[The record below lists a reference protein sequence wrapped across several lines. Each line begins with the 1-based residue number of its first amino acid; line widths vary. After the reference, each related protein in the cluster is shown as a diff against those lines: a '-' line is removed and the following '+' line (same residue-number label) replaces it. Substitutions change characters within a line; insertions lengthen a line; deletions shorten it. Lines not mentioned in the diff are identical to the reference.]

1 VSPFARLAA
10 KWRQAVHEFTALHQ
24 VQEVQPAVSSSCC
37 VSGVLGGTQPEA
49 TGGVLEE
56 KPEIRMVSQ
65 APQLL

>member
-1 VSPFARLAA
+1 M
-10 KWRQAVHEFTALHQ
+10 HEFTALHQ
-24 VQEVQPAVSSSCC
+24 VQEVQPAVSSSCR